1 MSTKKP
7 RLFYRDDNLEIWVHF
22 EPNELYSIIDVLD
35 LKNGQSASIEIK
47 RHDMTDEEV
56 EGMKDA

>member
-7 RLFYRDDNLEIWVHF
+7 RLFYRDDSLELWVHF
-22 EPNELYSIIDVLD
+22 EPKELYSIIDVLG